1 MKLSRILIAAAAFL
15 LAAAVS
21 CRKEEE
27 PIPVLTLKTTMV
39 EAAGGTQSM
48 TVAAQKSWRLSV
60 EYESGDG
67 WLHFSRTSGEGVV
80 SVLLTVDPNTEG
92 EPRGAKICVDTPQH
106 SISARIAQA
115 GEAGGSVNAPLWL
128 ELPALDQPKLGFFT
142 HSMDGGKYIDNKTS
156 GVRNW
161 SFYYDYEAYVS
172 WWVAYP
178 LNSGLLKGSSGR
190 SDWQATDPLLPAS
203 AVCDLSSGSYGGAS
217 FSGGGWTRGHQ
228 IPSADR
234 QMSYAANASTFY
246 PTNLTPQDFNFNG
259 GENYS
264 GIWVRLENQVRTYAG
279 RSDTLYVVTGCDV
292 RNSTQWSGTRGGHAA
307 KVPTHYYKALLRKK
321 GGNYSAIAF
330 HIPHSGNSSVCLAD
344 IMDYICSIDEL
355 EQRTGLD
362 FFVNLPTLLGKD
374 TADGIEAADPSVTVK
389 NW

>member
-21 CRKEEE
+21 CRKEDE
-27 PIPVLTLKTTMV
+27 PIPVLTLTSNMV
-39 EAAGGTQSM
+39 SHKGGKQAV
-48 TVAAQKSWRLSV
+48 TVAAHKGWKLDVDYLSA
-60 EYESGDG
+60 EKDWIRFSQASGNG
-67 WLHFSRTSGEGVV
+67 IVGIF
-80 SVLLTVDPNTEG
+80 LTVDENKGDDYRDADIILTTPNHTIKSHLVQSGKTTSE
-92 EPRGAKICVDTPQH
+92 
-106 SISARIAQA
+106 
-115 GEAGGSVNAPLWL
+115 APLWL
-128 ELPALDQPKLGFFT
+128 ELPALDQDGLGFFT

-161 SFYYDYEAYVS
+161 SFYYDYDAYVS

-178 LNSGLLKGSSGR
+178 LNSGLLKGNVGR
-190 SDWQATDPLLPAS
+190 SNWQATDPLLPAS
-203 AVCDLSSGSYGGAS
+203 AVCDLSSGSYGGVS

-264 GIWVRLENQVRTYAG
+264 GIWVRLEGQVRTYAG

-292 RNSTQWSGTRGGHAA
+292 RNSTLWSGTRGGHAA

-321 GGNYSAIAF
+321 GSNYSAIAY
-330 HIPHSGNSSVCLAD
+330 HIPHSGSSSVCLAELS
-344 IMDYICSIDEL
+344 DYICSIDEL
-355 EQRTGLD
+355 EEKTGLD
-362 FFVNLPTLLGKD
+362 FFVNLPTYLGKE
-374 TADGIEAADPSVTVK
+374 TAAAIEAADPKTTVQS
-389 NW
+389 W

>member
-1 MKLSRILIAAAAFL
+1 MRYLKSSRILIAAAAFL

-128 ELPALDQPKLGFFT
+128 ELPVLDQPGLGFFT
-142 HSMDGGKYIDNKTS
+142 HSMDGGRYIDRTKS

-161 SFYYDYEAYVS
+161 SFYYDYDAYVS

-178 LNSGLLKGSSGR
+178 LNKGLIGSGSRTDS
-190 SDWQATDPLLPAS
+190 WQSTDPLLPAS
-203 AVCDLSSGSYGGAS
+203 AVCDVTRTY
-217 FSGGGWTRGHQ
+217 GGGWTRGHQ

-234 QMSYAANASTFY
+234 LNYEANTSTFY
-246 PTNLTPQDFNFNG
+246 PTNMTPQNYDFNCYIWANLEAAVRG
-259 GENYS
+259 YS
-264 GIWVRLENQVRTYAG
+264 AKC
-279 RSDTLYVVTGCDV
+279 DTLYVVTGCDI
-292 RNSTQWSGTRGGHAA
+292 RNSNQWSGSNTGHAA

-321 GGNYSAIAF
+321 GSSYTAIAF
-330 HIPHSGNSSVCLAD
+330 HLPHSAS
-344 IMDYICSIDEL
+344 ICDESYLNYLVSIDEL

>member
-1 MKLSRILIAAAAFL
+1 MKFSRILIAAAAFL

-21 CRKEEE
+21 CRKEDE
-27 PIPVLTLKTTMV
+27 PIPVLTFKSSMV
-39 EAAGGTQSM
+39 TYEGGKQVV
-48 TVAAQKSWRLSV
+48 TVAAKNDWRLEIKYLSADV
-60 EYESGDG
+60 D
-67 WLHFSRTSGEGVV
+67 WLTFSQTSGTGIVNIT
-80 SVLLTVDPNTEG
+80 LTVAENSGEDTREADIFLKTPNHRVSTHFVQ
-92 EPRGAKICVDTPQH
+92 GAKT
-106 SISARIAQA
+106 SSK
-115 GEAGGSVNAPLWL
+115 APLWL
-128 ELPALDQPKLGFFT
+128 ELPALDQPKLGFFA
-142 HSMDGGKYIDNKTS
+142 HSMDGGKYIDNETS

-161 SFYYDYEAYVS
+161 SFYYDYDAFVS

-178 LNSGLLKGSSGR
+178 LNSGLLKGSVGR

-203 AVCDLSSGSYGGAS
+203 AVCDLSSGSY
-217 FSGGGWTRGHQ
+217 GGGWTRGHQ

-246 PTNLTPQDFNFNG
+246 PTNLTPQNYDFNG
-259 GENYS
+259 GDNYS

-321 GGNYSAIAF
+321 GSNYSAVAF
-330 HIPHSGNSSVCLAD
+330 YMPHSGSSAVCLAD

-355 EQRTGLD
+355 EQQTGLD
-362 FFVNLPTLLGKD
+362 FFVNLPTYLGKD
-374 TADGIEAADPSVTVK
+374 KAAAIEAADPKTTVQS
-389 NW
+389 W

>member
-1 MKLSRILIAAAAFL
+1 MRTLKFRILIAAAGIL

-21 CRKEEE
+21 CRKEDE

-39 EAAGGTQSM
+39 DAKGGTQGV
-48 TVAAQKSWRLSV
+48 TVAAQKSWKLSV
-60 EYESGDG
+60 EYEVGED
-67 WLHFSRTSGEGVV
+67 WLHFSSTSGTGIVNVV
-80 SVLLTVDPNTEG
+80 LTVDPNTGG
-92 EPRGAKICVDTPQH
+92 EARGARICLDTPQH
-106 SISARIAQA
+106 SVSTRIAQA
-115 GEAGGSVNAPLWL
+115 GESGGSVKAPMWL

-203 AVCDLSSGSYGGAS
+203 AVCDLSSGSYGG
-217 FSGGGWTRGHQ
+217 GWTRGHQ

-246 PTNLTPQDFNFNG
+246 PTNLTPQNYDFNG
-259 GENYS
+259 GDNYS
-264 GIWVRLENQVRTYAG
+264 GIWVRLEGQVRTYAG
-279 RSDTLYVVTGCDV
+279 RCDTLYVVTGCDV

-321 GGNYSAIAF
+321 GSNYSAIAF
-330 HIPHSGNSSVCLAD
+330 HIPHTGDSSVCLAD
-344 IMDYICSIDEL
+344 IMDYVCSIDEL
-355 EQRTGLD
+355 EQKTGVD
-362 FFVNLPTLLGKD
+362 FFVNLPTFLGKE
-374 TADGIEAADPSVTVK
+374 TADGIEAADPAVTVK